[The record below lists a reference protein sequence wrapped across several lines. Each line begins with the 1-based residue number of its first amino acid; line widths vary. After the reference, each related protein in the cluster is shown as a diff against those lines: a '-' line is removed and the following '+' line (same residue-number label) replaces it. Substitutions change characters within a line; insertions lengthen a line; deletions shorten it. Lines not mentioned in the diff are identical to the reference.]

1 MSGASK
7 LNLFGKIYG
16 TKMDYWVV
24 SGVLGHV
31 EEPNADSSVE
41 KRGQGVNAMVYWVT
55 DNILNDWIQ
64 LPECKPEYIVAARM
78 IKHVMTGDLNANID
92 SNPPF
97 PGKERHFLRAQIA
110 RIHHATDLAPKG
122 YWTMDEEVT
131 PPVMKQDEEFALPPT
146 EELNNLELWANTY
159 AEINQ
164 GGRTAH
170 AAPDN
175 LNEEDRE
182 AFLAE
187 MNEKEPPTERFR
199 ILQEQTP
206 MPGLE
211 FAWVKKIVGD
221 Q

>member
-78 IKHVMTGDLNANID
+78 IKHVMTGDLNASID

-97 PGKERHFLRAQIA
+97 PA
-110 RIHHATDLAPKG
+110 RSATSSVPKSPEFTMRPTWHQKATG
-122 YWTMDEEVT
+122 PWTRRS
-131 PPVMKQDEEFALPPT
+131 PHQ
-146 EELNNLELWANTY
+146 
-159 AEINQ
+159 
-164 GGRTAH
+164 
-170 AAPDN
+170 
-175 LNEEDRE
+175 
-182 AFLAE
+182 
-187 MNEKEPPTERFR
+187 
-199 ILQEQTP
+199 
-206 MPGLE
+206 
-211 FAWVKKIVGD
+211 
-221 Q
+221 